1 MVVIMSMG
9 YSKYISIVSIMVYY
23 ERFKYLYSMLFAL
36 KRLAKC
42 KVYVCENLEMVWK
55 WHARIYRIRYVVYS
69 EWDGL
74 D

>member
-9 YSKYISIVSIMVYY
+9 YSKYILIVSSMVYY
-23 ERFKYLYSMLFAL
+23 KRFKYLYSMLFAL
-36 KRLAKC
+36 KRLVKMRS
-42 KVYVCENLEMVWK
+42 VCGWKLKIVLE